1 MKIKGYVTPFGFMG
15 LVEGRYILFATEEE
29 YYDYCENE

>member
-1 MKIKGYVTPFGFMG
+1 MYKGYVTPFGFMG

-29 YYDYCENE
+29 YYEYMEEEQ